1 MADVIL
7 LYRSSYGLIVY
18 NLNTMASDSE
28 FALGDTMEG
37 RWLQEEHEKFLVGK
51 FVLSQV

>member
-37 RWLQEEHEKFLVGK
+37 RWLQEEHEKFLVGR
-51 FVLSQV
+51 FVPSQV